1 MNHANG
7 EGYAAL
13 DAACRA
19 GSVEAVRLL
28 VEAGA
33 DVNHC
38 DGNGDAALSAAAM
51 DAHVDVMRVLL
62 GARAEVTQREMPSV
76 LLPHELHNS
85 NSIVSLLY

>member
-1 MNHANG
+1 VNHANT

-19 GSVEAVRLL
+19 GSVEGVRLL
-28 VEAGA
+28 VKAGA

-51 DAHVDVMRVLL
+51 DAHEDVMRLLL
-62 GARAEVTQREMPSV
+62 GAGAQVSKRETNRERCSALDGLTWRGV
-76 LLPHELHNS
+76 V
-85 NSIVSLLY
+85 I